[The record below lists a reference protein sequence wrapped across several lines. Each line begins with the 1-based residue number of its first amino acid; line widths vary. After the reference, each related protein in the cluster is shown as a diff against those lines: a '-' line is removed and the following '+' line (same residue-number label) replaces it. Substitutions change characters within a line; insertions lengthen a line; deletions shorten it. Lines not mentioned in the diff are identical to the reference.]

1 MNIFRL
7 DDDPII
13 AASMAIDRHAIK
25 MCLEST
31 QILHT
36 SLRQHGFEAS
46 WMYKSFNPKHP
57 SCLWAS
63 ESRSNFKWLV
73 AHGKA
78 LCAEYTKRYGKHHKC
93 YPLIDRAEC
102 ASMAIPNG
110 EETSM
115 KLAMPIQ
122 FMTENAVHSYRLY
135 YAGSKYR
142 IATWKTSTPYWWDTY
157 RSWVKTLNLEVEN
170 DKNDGVTI

>member
-13 AASMAIDRHAIK
+13 AATMSIDRHSIK
-25 MCLEST
+25 MCLETT

-63 ESRSNFKWLV
+63 ESRDNFKWLV

-93 YPLIDRAEC
+93 YPLIDRADC
-102 ASMAIPNG
+102 VSMSIPMG
-110 EETSM
+110 KETPM
-115 KLAMPIQ
+115 KLAMPDQ
-122 FMTENAVHSYRLY
+122 FRTDNPVHSYRLY
-135 YAGSKYR
+135 YAGSKFR
-142 IATWKTSTPYWWDTY
+142 IASWKTQIPYWWDEY
-157 RSWVKTLNLEVEN
+157 RALVKKQNLEVIN
-170 DKNDGVTI
+170 DKDDGVNV